1 MTALKFIAIIVIS
14 YLLGSANF
22 SIIFS
27 RRLLKKDIRTDGSKN
42 AGATNM
48 LRTNGKKY
56 AFMTF
61 ACDIGK
67 LLIAVGIA
75 YLIMGAGEFNANAY
89 LYKSIAGL
97 ACVFGHM
104 YPCYFGF
111 KGGKGVSVCTGMVIV
126 IDWRIALILFVIF
139 VAIVAITKYVS
150 LGSIVIA
157 VLYPILTYFL
167 FKSETLNLGLSF
179 ISDKWFS
186 TLVALL
192 FAAVVII
199 KHRANIVRLCKGTEG
214 KITKKELKK

>member
-1 MTALKFIAIIVIS
+1 MILTILAIFVIS

-27 RRLLKKDIRTDGSKN
+27 RRLVKKDIRTDGSKN

-61 ACDIGK
+61 VCDIAK
-67 LLIAVGIA
+67 LFVAVLIA
-75 YLIMGAGEFNANAY
+75 YLIIGPEEFSANQY

-97 ACVFGHM
+97 ACVLGHM

-111 KGGKGVSVCTGMVIV
+111 KGGKGVSVCTGMVIA
-126 IDWRIALILFVIF
+126 IDWRIALILFAIF
-139 VAIVAITKYVS
+139 VIIVAITKYVS

-167 FKSETLNLGLSF
+167 YKPEELNLGLSF
-179 ISDKWFS
+179 ISDRWLA
-186 TLVALL
+186 TAIAVL
-192 FAAVVII
+192 FAVIVI
-199 KHRANIVRLCKGTEG
+199 VKHRSNIKRLLNGTES
-214 KITKKELKK
+214 KLTKKEFEK